1 MQIFSTALLF
11 LGAVLLFANY
21 FTKHCCDKVE
31 VKSSI
36 DKQRVSIENPLVYSF
51 EITNKKLLILPVI
64 KIIFTLPTSF
74 EIETDKKIVQ
84 AEKIDQTTYVY
95 TITTSLLSYQKVK
108 KRIKF
113 IPRKRG
119 YYLLRVSVRLLDFV
133 GIRNVSLIENQE
145 TVILVHPRGNKE
157 VSSFVDSNS
166 FQGNQ
171 IISRWILQDP
181 IFYSGVRE
189 YDQRDSMKDIDWKAS
204 AKSNRLLVK
213 KYDATSDTEIVA
225 FLFAEYKDRFQHDYD
240 EFVENSIEMIAF
252 MIKEAYRYQI
262 PFGMATNLT
271 MKNKMND
278 LCEVTSGK
286 LHMIQLFDFLSC
298 ISDYAGY
305 SPIDYM
311 KTNFSS
317 FEKKNRIFIMFIY
330 EINEPYSKMLN
341 QLAKFG
347 YKIKIFVY
355 RSCTV
360 LLHSSIELYKLKGEK
375 NTNESYQ

>member
-133 GIRNVSLIENQE
+133 
-145 TVILVHPRGNKE
+145 
-157 VSSFVDSNS
+157 
-166 FQGNQ
+166 
-171 IISRWILQDP
+171 
-181 IFYSGVRE
+181 
-189 YDQRDSMKDIDWKAS
+189 
-204 AKSNRLLVK
+204 
-213 KYDATSDTEIVA
+213 
-225 FLFAEYKDRFQHDYD
+225 
-240 EFVENSIEMIAF
+240 
-252 MIKEAYRYQI
+252 
-262 PFGMATNLT
+262 
-271 MKNKMND
+271 
-278 LCEVTSGK
+278 
-286 LHMIQLFDFLSC
+286 
-298 ISDYAGY
+298 
-305 SPIDYM
+305 
-311 KTNFSS
+311 
-317 FEKKNRIFIMFIY
+317 
-330 EINEPYSKMLN
+330 
-341 QLAKFG
+341 
-347 YKIKIFVY
+347 
-355 RSCTV
+355 
-360 LLHSSIELYKLKGEK
+360 
-375 NTNESYQ
+375 